1 MASDRSAM
9 VHARLSISYYK
20 KESRVLHA
28 LDHGPDMLAEAR
40 PKLPDKAVK
49 SGDIKPK
56 NKQLKHLHIQF
67 DLALVNHQKY
77 P

>member
-1 MASDRSAM
+1 
-9 VHARLSISYYK
+9 
-20 KESRVLHA
+20 
-28 LDHGPDMLAEAR
+28 MLAEAR

-67 DLALVNHQKY
+67 DQALVNHQKY